1 MLSNAI
7 EQAASIIKHGGVI
20 AYATDTVLGLGC
32 DPHCREAVDRVLWLK
47 QRSADKG
54 LILLVENTDAMEPY
68 TGPLNAVQRLEIRS
82 AQNDTPTT
90 WVVAALE
97 QVPVWITGSYDSVAL
112 RIPRHATAGALCRA
126 AGTIVSTS
134 ANVSSYPVLS
144 HSQGLRDWFGP
155 HLDYVLTGPVGTGVP
170 SEVRELMGVK
180 VYRHGS

>member
-7 EQAASIIKHGGVI
+7 EQAARIIECGGVI

-54 LILLVENTDAMEPY
+54 LILLVENLDAMEDY
-68 TGPLNAVQRLEIRS
+68 TGPLNAVQRLEINNAHS
-82 AQNDTPTT
+82 DVPTT
-90 WVVAALE
+90 WVVAAE
-97 QVPVWITGSYDSVAL
+97 EAVPTWITGTHDSVAL

-126 AGTIVSTS
+126 AGAIVSTS
-134 ANVSSYPVLS
+134 ANVSSYPVLTDIR
-144 HSQGLRDWFGP
+144 GLREWFGP
-155 HLDYVLTGPVGTGVP
+155 HLDYVLTGPAGTGVP
-170 SEVRELMGVK
+170 SEVRELMGMK